1 MNTSFFRLFVV
12 LTAIFLTTT
21 LAFANETKQ
30 IQSAGLKPRFIAV
43 DDLGAEYHTSSNTI
57 TVKATITNISR
68 RIQKGFATIYL
79 LTKDGQEVYSF
90 QEEVNNGDPF
100 DHGSSVEFKASAQV
114 GDISKVSSI
123 SVDFT
128 QK

>member
-1 MNTSFFRLFVV
+1 MNTSFLRSLVA
-12 LTAIFLTTT
+12 LTMILMTTT
-21 LAFANETKQ
+21 LASADDTKQ
-30 IQSAGLKPRFIAV
+30 LQSAGLKPRFIAV

-57 TVKATITNISR
+57 TVKATITNVSR

-79 LTKDGQEVYSF
+79 LSKEGQEVYSF
-90 QEEVNNGDPF
+90 QEEVNNGEPF
-100 DHGSSVEFKASAQV
+100 DHGSSVDFKASAQV